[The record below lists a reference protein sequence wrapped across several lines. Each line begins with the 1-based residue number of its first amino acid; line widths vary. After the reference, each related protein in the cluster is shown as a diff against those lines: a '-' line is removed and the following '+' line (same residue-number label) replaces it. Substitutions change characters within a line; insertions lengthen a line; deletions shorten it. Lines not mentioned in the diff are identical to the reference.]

1 MQSPAA
7 RALNRESLS
16 QQLRQFQEQL
26 AVQLPPEAHARL
38 CSAID
43 SLVESQPAAAA
54 VRTGS
59 PAPDFSLPVIG
70 GGVVT
75 LSRLVLNGPVV
86 LVFYRG
92 SWCPYCD
99 LQVRAYARMLPE
111 LMRLNTRLVAVSPQQ
126 PAVEVPNAA
135 DHRELG
141 FPLLFDAENAVARRY
156 GLVYSVDESMRKVLS
171 GFGLDLGAINGS
183 EPWELPVPATFVV
196 TAGLRIRW
204 SHVEAD
210 YRLRAEPDDILRAL
224 QAL

>member
-1 MQSPAA
+1 MSSTAA
-7 RALNRESLS
+7 RGLNRESLS

-26 AVQLPPEAHARL
+26 AVQLPQEAHARL

-43 SLVESQPAAAA
+43 SLVESHPAAAA
-54 VRTGS
+54 LRTGS
-59 PAPDFSLPVIG
+59 LAPDFSLPALG
-70 GGVVT
+70 GGIVT

-99 LQVRAYARMLPE
+99 LQLRAYARMLPD
-111 LMRLNTRLVAVSPQQ
+111 LTRLNARLVAISPQR
-126 PAVEVPNAA
+126 PTVEVPNAA
-135 DHRELG
+135 EHRKLG
-141 FPLLFDAENAVARRY
+141 FPILFDSGNVVARSY
-156 GLVYSVDESMRKVLS
+156 GLIYSVEELMRTVLS

-183 EPWELPVPATFVV
+183 EQWELPVPATFVV
-196 TAGLRIRW
+196 TDGLQIRW

-224 QAL
+224 EAL